1 MLDILAAATGG
12 AFDVETATRAYLD
25 TLQGPARAKSDAYF
39 EGGYWLILWGTLVGV
54 AVDWIFLRFRIAHR
68 LRAVAESRSKRPW
81 LVVWIT
87 ALGYFALGSILTLP
101 WTIYTEFFRER
112 QYGLMNSSFPAWL
125 GEGTID
131 FAITLAIAPLMVMA
145 VYALI
150 RRAPRTWWIWS
161 TGVIGAFLLVGM
173 VIAPVFIAPLFNT
186 YTEMEQGP
194 LRTKIEAIAGKYDI
208 PAEHIYVFDASKQ
221 TKRISANVSGL
232 GPTIRISLND
242 NLLERTSEPEILAVL
257 GHEMGHYKLNHVWF
271 DALGL
276 LAVFGFG
283 LFVASRVVP
292 WLIARHGAAW
302 GVRDIADPASL
313 PVLFIVFSIYMMFA
327 TPLTNSIIRTAESQA
342 DAFGLDAAREPDGF
356 AKTAMRL
363 SEYRK
368 IEPGALEE
376 ALFFDHPSGRTRV
389 RMAMEWKAA
398 NVPNPQIVVPEKGYL
413 ESTEEAKPTAQ

>member
-1 MLDILAAATGG
+1 M
-12 AFDVETATRAYLD
+12 
-25 TLQGPARAKSDAYF
+25 
-39 EGGYWLILWGTLVGV
+39 
-54 AVDWIFLRFRIAHR
+54 
-68 LRAVAESRSKRPW
+68 
-81 LVVWIT
+81 
-87 ALGYFALGSILTLP
+87 P
-101 WTIYTEFFRER
+101 WTIYTGFFRER
-112 QYGLMNSSFPAWL
+112 EYGLMNSVFADWVA
-125 GEGTID
+125 EGMID

-161 TGVIGAFLLVGM
+161 TGVIGAFLLVGT

-186 YTEMEQGP
+186 YTELEQGP
-194 LRTKIEAIAGKYDI
+194 LRTKIEAIAGKYEI
-208 PAEHIYVFDASKQ
+208 PAQHIYVLDASKQ

-242 NLLERTSEPEILAVL
+242 NLLNRTSEPEILAVL

-292 WLIARHGAAW
+292 WLIARHGEAW

-313 PVLFIVFSIYMMFA
+313 PILFIVFSIYMMFA
-327 TPLTNSIIRTAESQA
+327 TPVTNSIIRTAESQA
-342 DAFGLDAAREPDGF
+342 DAFGLEAAREPDGF

-368 IEPGALEE
+368 IEPGPVEE

-389 RMAMEWKAA
+389 RMAMEWKAR
-398 NVPNPQIVVPEKGYL
+398 NVPNPQIVLPEKGYL
-413 ESTEEAKPTAQ
+413 ESTEEAAPSSE

>member
-1 MLDILAAATGG
+1 MIEFLAAATSGG
-12 AFDVETATRAYLD
+12 FDVETATRAYLD
-25 TLQGPARAKSDAYF
+25 TLQGPARTKSDAYF

-54 AVDWIFLRFRIAHR
+54 LVDWIFLRFRIAHR
-68 LRAVAESRSKRPW
+68 LRAFAESRVRRAW
-81 LVVWIT
+81 LVTWMT

-101 WTIYTEFFRER
+101 WTIFTGFFRER
-112 QYGLMNSSFPAWL
+112 EYGLMNSSFPDWL
-125 GEGTID
+125 GEGMID

-145 VYALI
+145 VYGLI

-161 TGVIGAFLLVGM
+161 TGVIGTFLLVGM

-186 YTEMEQGP
+186 YTELEQGP

-242 NLLERTSEPEILAVL
+242 NLLNRTSEPEILAVL

-283 LFVASRVVP
+283 LFVASRMVP
-292 WLIARHGAAW
+292 WLIARHGEAW

-313 PVLFIVFSIYMMFA
+313 PVLFIVFAVYMMFA
-327 TPLTNSIIRTAESQA
+327 TPVTNSIIRNAESEA
-342 DAFGLDAAREPDGF
+342 DAFGLNAAREPDGF

-368 IEPGALEE
+368 IEPGPLEE

-389 RMAMEWKAA
+389 RMSMEWKAR
-398 NVPNPQIVVPEKGYL
+398 NVPNPQIVIPERGYL
-413 ESTEEAKPTAQ
+413 DSTQDAQPTMR